1 MKLSLPAMNTCFFF
15 AVGIALTLGA
25 LYPAQAQTSRSEA
38 DMQRR
43 HMREYLRHQRHYQQ
57 QLQKFQE
64 DLLAGKED
72 LQLHYSESVISE
84 QIYLEAS
91 GAYEKLLE
99 RKLAVLPNTKIAQDA
114 VLKAQKDLRQAGKS
128 PQYYQAQLRNLQ
140 TARIHFANLRDS
152 IKDED
157 DEVKLVFEEMSS
169 LERKYLAASRTYG
182 DLMAKALAKHPE
194 AKATQQKLDEVNA
207 KIRRARAQPKR

>member
-1 MKLSLPAMNTCFFF
+1 MNKRFFF
-15 AVGIALTLGA
+15 AAAIILTLGPWF
-25 LYPAQAQTSRSEA
+25 PAQAQTSRSEA

-43 HMREYLRHQRHYQQ
+43 HMREYVRHQRHYQQ

-64 DLLAGKED
+64 GLLAGKED

-91 GAYEKLLE
+91 EAYEKLLE
-99 RKLAVLPNTKIAQDA
+99 RKMAVLPNTKIIQDA
-114 VLKAQKDLRQAGKS
+114 VLKAQKDLRQIGKS

-140 TARIHFANLRDS
+140 IARINFANLRDS
-152 IKDED
+152 IKEED
-157 DEVKLVFEEMSS
+157 DEVKLAFEEMSS
-169 LERKYLAASRTYG
+169 LERKYLSASQTYG

-194 AKATQQKLDEVNA
+194 AKATQQKLDEVEV